1 MKHQVY
7 VELDALVD
15 TRLATIAKMG
25 FDPIPFIKAG
35 CQDRLSD
42 EFDAFNGSFPQARF
56 AEEYRRR
63 DVRTLQL
70 AGPTEM
76 LFVLDDLLL
85 AERRKFAMGDPFAG
99 ASEVTLNCYPY
110 RLDDSQRMIYAEAL
124 AEALH
129 LPLEAVTAV
138 SIPYAEMN
146 EFWLRSIKPSMMI
159 VYNYAQWLTEAFGSY
174 DSHADPIGSSTSVV
188 LAPKLLRQRSDLLV
202 LSKIDDPN
210 LPTKDPFI
218 METRMRAKMFSLD
231 FKPIQTFSLVKFQ
244 MERTSMNPILK
255 ACYHV
260 NEVAGKVPGQEVDW
274 AKARQQY
281 ELQRSELAEMEKAIA
296 NQDLYKYRDGI
307 ADMIM
312 VTVGHGAVNPI
323 PVEEDFLT
331 MAEALMSRI
340 DDNEQ
345 DALLTMDK
353 YYNLG
358 LTREDIGF
366 QEIQVNGKSYF
377 PVRTKRVC
385 TDNLGE
391 EYAQNKFLKS
401 HLFVEPVYAPLTG
414 SEPVEAEAD

>member
-1 MKHQVY
+1 MQHQIY

-25 FDPIPFIKAG
+25 IDPMVFIKAD
-35 CQDRLSD
+35 CHDRVSD
-42 EFDAFNGSFPQARF
+42 EFDAFDGAFPQARF
-56 AEEYRRR
+56 AVEYQRR
-63 DVRTLQL
+63 DIRTLQM

-76 LFVLDDLLL
+76 LFVLDDLVL

-99 ASEVTLNCYPY
+99 TCEVTLNCYPY
-110 RLDDSQRMIYAEAL
+110 RLDDAQRMIYAEAL

-129 LPLEAVTAV
+129 LPLEAVTA
-138 SIPYAEMN
+138 SYIPYREMN

-174 DSHADPIGSSTSVV
+174 ESHIDPIGSSSTVV
-188 LAPKLLRQRSDLLV
+188 LAPKILRQRSDLIA

-260 NEVAGKVPGQEVDW
+260 NEVAGKTPGQDVDW
-274 AKARQQY
+274 NKARQQY

-296 NQDLYKYRDGI
+296 NQDLVKYRDGI

-312 VTVGHGAVNPI
+312 VTIGHGAINPLPI
-323 PVEEDFLT
+323 EEDFLT

-340 DDNEQ
+340 DDNEH

-353 YYNLG
+353 YFNLG
-358 LTREDIGF
+358 LTRDDIGF
-366 QEIQVNGKSYF
+366 QEVAVNGRTYF
-377 PVRTKRVC
+377 PVCTKRVC
-385 TDNLGE
+385 FDSLGE

-401 HLFVEPVYAPLTG
+401 HQFHEPVYPPLATAEQTAP
-414 SEPVEAEAD
+414 EQV